1 MYTLQILDRGQ
12 TLLFP
17 LDDRPVR
24 FGRSASVEVVLGE
37 DGVADLHATFV
48 PHAGGARLE
57 PVAPTRRNGVEVKGP
72 IELGLGDRIELGRVV
87 IVVGR
92 TVARPAT
99 ADDVL
104 AAPAPRRPV
113 PASAAARPAVAPA
126 AKKRSLLPLL
136 APVPLIGL
144 FAFFALQPGD
154 SEVAAQLAMV
164 ANARQKGRVEEARA
178 SIARLRE
185 SWNGAA
191 DDRLARLAREE
202 AALADVEAAFTRLQA
217 TVLDP
222 AIDRTYA
229 QWIQE
234 LAQIEQKGSPVD
246 QVAARMVRSDLRATL
261 ARRAAPA
268 GGAASDPVAVEP
280 PSNGQ
285 NPTSGAMTRM
295 APSGALLGDLAQA
308 PADRVTPPAV
318 AFDQAEVARLCAQG
332 LFAQALEL
340 LADAGET
347 AASTIADVRS
357 QARAAQERLLQ
368 AARQALAAGKASD
381 AVAQLQGALHRFP
394 ATAEFADLRGLL
406 DQAKRQAV
414 ATVPPSPAATT
425 TSPTANAPTSAPTD
439 GVAAAPTV
447 DESVRMQTLAAV
459 RAEMDAVRAAEAAG
473 DFVQAAERLAAAAKS
488 VAERDPE
495 FAARLAA
502 RAEEAQS
509 CAAFHAAVAASVGAG
524 LRAPGRT
531 SDGAAFELR
540 STNGHRLVVEVAG
553 QQREIGW
560 PDVAA
565 ESVQGIAVRADVLGQ
580 AALGAAAMLY
590 KRGENGPAEQLL
602 AKALRAEPALQPEI
616 DRVVAR
622 GRGEP
627 ADGPG
632 YQLGKDGF
640 VGKREV
646 AVQLSADKLAARI
659 DTVLRGA
666 DKKAREA
673 LVADVL
679 AGGAESQGI
688 LVMALQKELER
699 QVAKIEASP
708 LRKSLEK
715 LDALRTKLDEARALA
730 KELIYDE
737 VRYFYPYKPPAV
749 SSDKYAEYVR
759 TQEEVD
765 RRVEAVRTLWSDTAT
780 KVRVPSSLRVD
791 LERLD
796 WATNVL
802 VRLGRS
808 EAAMLAR
815 VDWARALPS
824 GEMVSV
830 VDYCR
835 TTAERDELVT
845 WARVEAYN
853 TIVGKQLGAAQ
864 RELLRLTND
873 YRAMFRH
880 RPLAAVPTLGVAAQ
894 GHADEMSRLGY
905 FSHTSPTPGR
915 RTPFDRMQLAGYAG
929 GASENIALVDGAQ
942 GAIEAWR
949 RSSGHHRN
957 MLAAGHTELGC
968 GGNGRYWVQN
978 FGGSLVHRDDP
989 AWAATA
995 DGN

>member
-1 MYTLQILDRGQ
+1 MFTLQILDRGQ

-24 FGRSASVEVVLGE
+24 FGRAATVEVVLGE

-57 PVAPTRRNGVEVKGP
+57 PSAPTRRNGVDVHGP

-99 ADDVL
+99 AADVL
-104 AAPAPRRPV
+104 AAPPARRAAP
-113 PASAAARPAVAPA
+113 AAAAARPLAAATA
-126 AKKRSLLPLL
+126 AKKRNLLPLL
-136 APVPLIGL
+136 VPIPLVGL
-144 FAFFALQPGD
+144 FAYFALQPGD
-154 SEVAAQLAMV
+154 SEVGAQLAMI
-164 ANARQKGRVEEARA
+164 ANARQKGRVEEVRE

-185 SWNGAA
+185 RWNGAA

-202 AALADVEAAFTRLQA
+202 AALADVEAAFARLQA
-217 TVLDP
+217 KVLDP

-234 LAQIEQKGSPVD
+234 LAQIEQKGAPVD

-261 ARRAAPA
+261 ARRVAPA
-268 GGAASDPVAVEP
+268 GGAAGDPVAVDSP
-280 PSNGQ
+280 NAQDLPNGV
-285 NPTSGAMTRM
+285 ATRM
-295 APSGALLGDLAQA
+295 SPSSALLGDPTSA
-308 PADRVTPPAV
+308 PAAQVLPPTV
-318 AFDQAEVARLCAQG
+318 AFDQADVARLCTQG

-340 LADAGET
+340 LADAGEA

-357 QARAAQERLLQ
+357 QARAAQAQLLQ
-368 AARQALAAGKASD
+368 AARQSLAAGKAGD
-381 AVAQLQGALHRFP
+381 AVALLQGALHRFP

-406 DQAKRQAV
+406 GEAERQAL
-414 ATVPPSPAATT
+414 AAAPPSPPTT
-425 TSPTANAPTSAPTD
+425 APTAAPAD
-439 GVAAAPTV
+439 GVAAAPAV
-447 DESVRMQTLAAV
+447 DEGVRMQTLAAV

-531 SDGAAFELR
+531 SDGVAFELR
-540 STNGHRLVVEVAG
+540 ATNGHRLVVEVAG

-565 ESVQGIAVRADVLGQ
+565 ESVQGIAVRADVLGK

-590 KRGENGPAEQLL
+590 KLGENGPAELLL

-627 ADGPG
+627 VDGPG

-640 VGKREV
+640 VSKREV

-659 DTVLRGA
+659 DSVLRGA

-673 LVADVL
+673 LVGDVL
-679 AGGAESQGI
+679 AGGAESQAI
-688 LVMALQKELER
+688 LVVALQKELER

-715 LDALRTKLDEARALA
+715 LDALRTNLDEARALA

-765 RRVEAVRTLWSDTAT
+765 RRVEAVRTLWNDTAT

-796 WATNVL
+796 WAADVIE
-802 VRLGRS
+802 RLGRN
-808 EAAMLAR
+808 EAATLAR

-835 TTAERDELVT
+835 TTAEREELVT

-853 TIVGKQLGAAQ
+853 TIVGKQMTAAQ
-864 RELLRLTND
+864 RDLLRLTND

-915 RTPFDRMQLAGYAG
+915 RSPFDRMQLAGYAG

-942 GAIEAWR
+942 GAIDAWR

-978 FGGSLVHRDDP
+978 FGGTQVYRDDP
-989 AWAATA
+989 AWAATSG
-995 DGN
+995 GN